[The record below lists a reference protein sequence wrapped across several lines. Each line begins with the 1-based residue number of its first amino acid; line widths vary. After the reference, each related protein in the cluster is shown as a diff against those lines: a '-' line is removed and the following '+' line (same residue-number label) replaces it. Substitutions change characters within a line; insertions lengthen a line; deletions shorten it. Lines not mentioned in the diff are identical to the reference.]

1 MTTLTKT
8 FVTAAAFAAIATTAF
23 AQIAWDFS
31 PGMAYTYSGPG
42 KMSAAAMTG
51 ENHKAMM
58 KHARRVPK
66 NTTLFMENGELYSL
80 SGTLD
85 PTGIYRPDPF

>member
-1 MTTLTKT
+1 VTTLIKT
-8 FVTAAAFAAIATTAF
+8 LITAAAFAAIATTAF
-23 AQIAWDFS
+23 AQIAWGFS
-31 PGMAYTYSGPG
+31 PGMAYTYGGPG
-42 KMSAAAMTG
+42 KMSAIAMTG

-66 NTTLFMENGELYSL
+66 NTTFFLDNGELYSL

-85 PTGIYRPDPF
+85 PTGNFYRP